1 MVNPI
6 LTSTSNTY
14 SYLTIWALIAG
25 VHGFV
30 LTYFYD
36 IPLQIAMVDSAIFNL
51 LFCGLGLSLWYVVRF
66 INVEQQG
73 IGYVLVNHMATGVVA
88 LSLWLFISK
97 WLTTTIFND
106 NTVYQTFTD
115 NSLPWRFLIGLL
127 FYSVIVLLYY
137 LITYYMSFQEK
148 TRQEANLNALVK
160 DAELAMLRSQ
170 INPHFIF
177 NSLNS
182 ISSLTM
188 AFPERAQEMTIKLSD
203 FLRYSLSQDNKQLA
217 SLSEEMS
224 NVGLY
229 MDIEKTRFGSRLQFE
244 PRIEEGCQG
253 LLLPNMIL
261 QPLFENAIKH
271 GVYESLEPVTIRFD
285 ATKELRNLRITL
297 WNNFDPDAT
306 TTQKGSGIGLSNI
319 RSRLLVMYGREDL
332 LSVNC
337 TENTYEVSLLIPQ
350 F

>member
-1 MVNPI
+1 MINPI
-6 LTSTSNTY
+6 LSGTRNIY
-14 SYLTIWALIAG
+14 RYLFVWALIAG
-25 VHGFV
+25 AHGFI

-36 IPLQIAMVDSAIFNL
+36 IPLQVAMADSTVFNL
-51 LFCGLGLSLWYVVRF
+51 LFCGLGLSLWYVVQY

-73 IGYVLVNHMATGVVA
+73 LGYVLLNHLATVVVA
-88 LSLWLFISK
+88 LSLWLFIGK
-97 WLTTTIFND
+97 LMTTMLFAD
-106 NTVYQTFTD
+106 NTVYQTFTE

-137 LITYYMSFQEK
+137 LITYYVSFQEK

-224 NVGLY
+224 NLRLY

-244 PRIEEGCQG
+244 PRIEENCQG

-271 GVYESLEPVTIRFD
+271 GVYESLEPVTIRFE
-285 ATKELRNLRITL
+285 AAKEVRNLRITL
-297 WNNFDPDAT
+297 WNNFDPEGT
-306 TTQKGSGIGLSNI
+306 TPTKGGGIGLSNI
-319 RSRLLVMYGREDL
+319 RNRLLVMYSREDL
-332 LSVNC
+332 LTVHR